1 MHNIARMQQQMIN
14 NQLALVATQQ
24 RSFGGKKKKSKKT
37 DDEPSEY
44 EEEATVEEPTYEPTP
59 LAEDKPD
66 FSAATASQPPQEVS
80 SDLFGAF
87 SLGSV
92 N

>member
-1 MHNIARMQQQMIN
+1 MKLFLKHLIVFLM
-14 NQLALVATQQ
+14 Q

-44 EEEATVEEPTYEPTP
+44 EEEATVDEPMEPMYEPTP
-59 LAEDKPD
+59 VAEDKPD